1 MITVFTP
8 TFNRAETL
16 EKLYKSLIAQSSY
29 EFEWLVIDDGSTD
42 GTNEVMFNFINNNNP
57 FRIRY
62 YRQENGGKHRAINRG
77 VNLAV
82 GDAFFIVD
90 SDDYLL
96 GDAIERISEWWKSI
110 VDRDDFAGVSG
121 LKVKESGHKIGDVP
135 IFEEYV
141 DATNLDRRQYG
152 LCGDKSEVY
161 KTEVLKR
168 YPFPEFEGENFITEA
183 VVWDR
188 IAYDGKKIRWYNYP
202 TYVCEYRDDGLTH
215 KGQSIFVHNP
225 KGWGLYIRQNRL
237 FGKVTQDED
246 IVIKRNYCIEMS
258 CIAEK
263 SEIMQNLGIAE
274 EEYSLIMKYISNTEK
289 NIGKNIAIY
298 GLGAR
303 GQYILRLYFNTTI
316 KVKYVIDLNK
326 RSNDYQ
332 QYNPCDELPKVDTII
347 VTPKNGMEE
356 IVSQLKKN
364 TSNRILRYEEW
375 KLMAGV

>member
-332 QYNPCDELPKVDTII
+332 Q
-347 VTPKNGMEE
+347 
-356 IVSQLKKN
+356 
-364 TSNRILRYEEW
+364 
-375 KLMAGV
+375 